1 MPNQNKP
8 TKYLE
13 ITHSETKNLKKK
25 NGKSLL
31 KDTKKV
37 EWLQR
42 YTVSL
47 NDICVFL
54 KQQIQYSLDQKA
66 NRTFYKNVTLNFT
79 WGEHEQEGVPP
90 QNNKEKAKTGGLDFS
105 DIKMTLSF

>member
-37 EWLQR
+37 E
-42 YTVSL
+42 
-47 NDICVFL
+47 
-54 KQQIQYSLDQKA
+54 
-66 NRTFYKNVTLNFT
+66 
-79 WGEHEQEGVPP
+79 
-90 QNNKEKAKTGGLDFS
+90 
-105 DIKMTLSF
+105 